1 RLRERPSARAAP
13 SAFDRRDPTWGR
25 PACAFLIRYPQLF
38 SRFLFT
44 HQENSMSEVS
54 AIAISVANPGFEEK
68 LAEALEGLLAPTH
81 KERGV
86 LQYEM
91 YRDMREP
98 RCFVFI
104 ERW

>member
-1 RLRERPSARAAP
+1 
-13 SAFDRRDPTWGR
+13 
-25 PACAFLIRYPQLF
+25 
-38 SRFLFT
+38 
-44 HQENSMSEVS
+44 MSEVS

-91 YRDMREP
+91 YRDMKEP

-104 ERW
+104 ERWEDEETFDAHCNSPHVIAYLEKTDGWVESNKIHVLRKGK

>member
-1 RLRERPSARAAP
+1 
-13 SAFDRRDPTWGR
+13 
-25 PACAFLIRYPQLF
+25 
-38 SRFLFT
+38 
-44 HQENSMSEVS
+44 MSEVS

-91 YRDMREP
+91 YRDMKEP

-104 ERW
+104 ERWEDEETFDAPGEPGRRIGRTVAQWRT

>member
-1 RLRERPSARAAP
+1 
-13 SAFDRRDPTWGR
+13 
-25 PACAFLIRYPQLF
+25 
-38 SRFLFT
+38 
-44 HQENSMSEVS
+44 MSEVS

-91 YRDMREP
+91 YRDMKEP

-104 ERW
+104 ERWEDEETFDAHCNSPHVTAYLQKTEGWVESNKIHVLRKGT

>member
-1 RLRERPSARAAP
+1 
-13 SAFDRRDPTWGR
+13 
-25 PACAFLIRYPQLF
+25 
-38 SRFLFT
+38 
-44 HQENSMSEVS
+44 MSEVS
-54 AIAISVANPGFEEK
+54 AVAISVAKPGCEEQ

-81 KERGV
+81 HEVGM

-104 ERW
+104 ERWENEETFNAHCISPHVVAYIENVADWVESNTIHVLKKGR